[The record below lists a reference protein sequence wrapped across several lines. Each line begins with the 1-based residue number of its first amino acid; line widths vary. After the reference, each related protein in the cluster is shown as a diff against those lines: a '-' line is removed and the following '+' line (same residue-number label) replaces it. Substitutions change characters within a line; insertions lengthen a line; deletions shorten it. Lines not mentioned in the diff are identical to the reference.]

1 MEVLKNIEMCPFLLI
16 SKIACRLHK
25 SDRLTQESDSRKK
38 AAYAPDDQK
47 VSIVK
52 VTLHAWHADPCEEE
66 GTTHGVSS
74 LLNFPHISVL
84 HSTKFQSLGE

>member
-52 VTLHAWHADPCEEE
+52 VTLHA
-66 GTTHGVSS
+66 
-74 LLNFPHISVL
+74 
-84 HSTKFQSLGE
+84 